1 MSEIVELFRSS
12 HLIVEVLENVT
23 DSEVVCSKLMELNK
37 KGYTIAL
44 DDFQKDYHAYSLS
57 KIARIIKFDLLATPL
72 ETVKD
77 LVHEAK
83 RNGKILLAEKV
94 ETNEVYEMAK
104 AMGFDLFSRVFFLP
118 SQERRKEL

>member
-1 MSEIVELFRSS
+1 MLNFDENGLMSEIVELFRSS

-83 RNGKILLAEKV
+83 KKWEN
-94 ETNEVYEMAK
+94 T
-104 AMGFDLFSRVFFLP
+104 P
-118 SQERRKEL
+118 S